1 MLKNTS
7 NFLNQE
13 REMVNTNY
21 KLSNKAVKDL
31 STIWD
36 YTFETWS
43 EIQADIYYNEL
54 IESCEELTRN
64 PSLGKNYEEIDF
76 GILGYK
82 VGSHIIFY
90 RIKST
95 SKIEIIRFL
104 HSKMD
109 LKIRIKH

>member
-1 MLKNTS
+1 
-7 NFLNQE
+7 
-13 REMVNTNY
+13 MVSY

-43 EIQADIYYNEL
+43 EIQADKYYNEL
-54 IESCEELTRN
+54 IENCERLAENQL
-64 PSLGKNYEEIDF
+64 LGRNYEEIDYE
-76 GILGYK
+76 ILGYK